1 MDAIRIRGLRRS
13 FGDVKALDGLDLS
26 VPEGSFFGFL
36 GPNGAGKTTT
46 IAVLSTVLAPDAGR
60 VSVMG
65 HDLRKDPIEV
75 RRSIGLMIENP
86 GFYPELTV
94 LDNLLHH
101 AAFYDMKGPDR
112 AARGLLK
119 ALDMSEV
126 KNRKAAGLSFGM
138 RKRLALAQALMTRPK
153 VLLLDEPLTGL
164 DPEGIV
170 LARDLLKD
178 ANDAGATIFMSTH
191 ILSEVDTVC
200 DRVAIVRR
208 GRNIAQGTPAEIKA
222 LLPDGAGRFIEFHA
236 VIGREG
242 VPREIHEIG
251 RVAFHP
257 MGFVLH
263 GFKGTPEDVSAVV
276 NDILVSHDIKV
287 SGLYHR
293 EMSLEDAYLDLV
305 DAKVNA
311 LKTKGKAPSK
321 DGKKGQKGTEER
333 DQINKR

>member
-46 IAVLSTVLAPDAGR
+46 IAVLSTVLVPDTGK
-60 VSVMG
+60 VSVNG
-65 HDLRKDPIEV
+65 YDLGKDPIDV

-86 GFYPELTV
+86 GFYPDQTV
-94 LDNLLHH
+94 LDNLLNH
-101 AAFYDMKGPDR
+101 AAFYKLKN
-112 AARGLLK
+112 AEKSSRGLLK
-119 ALDMSEV
+119 ALDLSSV
-126 KNRKAAGLSFGM
+126 KNRKAGGLSFGM
-138 RKRLALAQALMTRPK
+138 RKRLALAQALLTRPK
-153 VLLLDEPLTGL
+153 ILLLDEPMTGL
-164 DPEGIV
+164 DPEGIA

-178 ANDAGATIFMSTH
+178 ANESGATIFMSTH
-191 ILSEVDTVC
+191 ILSEVEAVC

-222 LLPDGAGRFIEFHA
+222 LLPDGAGHFIEFHA

-242 VPREIHEIG
+242 VPREIHDIG
-251 RVAFHP
+251 RVSFHP

-263 GFKGTPEDVSAVV
+263 GFKGAPEDVSAAV
-276 NDILVSHDIKV
+276 NDILVSHEIRV

-293 EMSLEDAYLDLV
+293 VTSLEDAYLDLV
-305 DAKVNA
+305 DARSR
-311 LKTKGKAPSK
+311 KGKARPRTRRPSK
-321 DGKKGQKGTEER
+321 
-333 DQINKR
+333 